1 MRMDKSREDGPRGS
15 EHAASLS
22 DPTANTQEENM
33 KKLAIAFFTL
43 AFMTI
48 TVYSQAQS
56 GCSLTEATSPKI
68 RGLRLGMTTQELLA
82 LFPDSTKRKEIK
94 DALEKS
100 RAPNIDEAVYLTF
113 DPAADSGKSEFADV
127 GSVSAGLHKG
137 KVMDL
142 AIQYVSPP
150 WGSIDEWVAK
160 VSESFQL
167 PGPQGWKSGPNETPN
182 RVLRCVGIE
191 IEAAIQGGGGSIRLR
206 NTEVFKGIEERA
218 KAAEEKRRRDFKPN

>member
-1 MRMDKSREDGPRGS
+1 
-15 EHAASLS
+15 
-22 DPTANTQEENM
+22 M
-33 KKLAIAFFTL
+33 KRLAIAFFTL

-48 TVYSQAQS
+48 TAYSQAPNQS
-56 GCSLTEATSPKI
+56 GCSLTEATSPRI

-82 LFPDSTKRKEIK
+82 MFPDSTKRKEIK

-100 RAPNIDEAVYLTF
+100 RASTDEAVYLTF
-113 DPAADSGKSEFADV
+113 DPATDSGKSEFADV

-142 AIQYVSPP
+142 AVQYVSPP
-150 WGSIDEWVAK
+150 WGTIDEWVAK
-160 VSESFQL
+160 VSEAFQL
-167 PGPQGWKSGPNETPN
+167 PGAQGWKTGPSETPN
-182 RVLRCVGIE
+182 RVLRCAGIE
-191 IEAAIQGGGGSIRLR
+191 IEAAIQGGGGSVRLR

>member
-1 MRMDKSREDGPRGS
+1 
-15 EHAASLS
+15 
-22 DPTANTQEENM
+22 M

-48 TVYSQAQS
+48 TAYSQASNQP

-82 LFPDSTKRKEIK
+82 LFPGSTNRKDIK

-100 RAPNIDEAVYLTF
+100 RASTDEAVYLTF

-142 AIQYVSPP
+142 AVQYVSPP
-150 WGSIDEWVAK
+150 WGTIDEWVAK

-167 PGPQGWKSGPNETPN
+167 PGAQSWKAGPNETPN
-182 RVLRCVGIE
+182 RVLRCVGID
-191 IEAAIQGGGGSIRLR
+191 IEAAIQGGGGSVRLR

-218 KAAEEKRRRDFKPN
+218 KAADEKRRRDFKPN